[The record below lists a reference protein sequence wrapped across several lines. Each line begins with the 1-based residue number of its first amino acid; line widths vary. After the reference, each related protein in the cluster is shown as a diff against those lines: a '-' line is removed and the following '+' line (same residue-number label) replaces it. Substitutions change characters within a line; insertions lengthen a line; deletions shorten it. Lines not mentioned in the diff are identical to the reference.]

1 MVVGVG
7 WWMVVGWV
15 VRNWVG
21 GGVTGVWVVFE
32 CLLDRHQ
39 GGVCMI
45 WVISSK
51 GYVQCNKFVNS
62 T

>member
-15 VRNWVG
+15 VGNWVG

-39 GGVCMI
+39 GRAKL
-45 WVISSK
+45 SK
-51 GYVQCNKFVNS
+51 HVFVRIKS
-62 T
+62 IY